1 MGVTAL
7 AAGVIAAAQGGQQHL
22 LALQG
27 CIGVIAALHV
37 GAEEAGEID
46 ALTAGAET
54 GVLHIDLGADHGQ
67 AGIGHLAGHGAFPD
81 QFVEG

>member
-1 MGVTAL
+1 MAVGFAAL

-22 LALQG
+22 LAFQG
-27 CIGVIAALHV
+27 RIGVIAALHI

-54 GVLHIDLGADHGQ
+54 GVLPSIWALTMVSRAS
-67 AGIGHLAGHGAFPD
+67 AIWLATVRF
-81 QFVEG
+81 QISS